1 MKFKV
6 KISTIVITSIVVTSA
21 VAGGLA
27 IGIILGK
34 ALSPKAPV
42 APAGKIDTGL
52 EDDYDAL
59 MKRYEENPSVD
70 QYRPYE
76 LANIS
81 WLKFAQLEDS
91 YSVSLGEVEAAIVK
105 QKIFAIDVR
114 VGDKFFS
121 ESLSYSGIK
130 KCGTRFYQQGDAVQE
145 YTASNIKE
153 NGTATWKEDTLV
165 NATLEGHEENW
176 GKTLDRP
183 VIYNI
188 SEKTVLTEEL
198 MEENGKYVVNLEL
211 NPSLSTQRYIRQMA
225 MISSLESYPE
235 FKYVKLKFTF
245 DKELNIEE
253 LTTDEAYTVFV
264 VGKNDSKGTLTQK
277 FHREGGK
284 AILGLTED
292 YDYKEF

>member
-1 MKFKV
+1 MKFKP

-34 ALSPKAPV
+34 ALSPKAPI

-52 EDDYDAL
+52 EDDYAAL
-59 MKRYEENPSVD
+59 LKRHEENPSVD
-70 QYRPYE
+70 QFRPYE

-81 WLKFAQLEDS
+81 WLKFGQLEDS
-91 YSVSLGEVEAAIVK
+91 YSVSIGEVEAAIVK
-105 QKIFAIDVR
+105 QKIFAVDVR
-114 VGDKFFS
+114 NGDKFFT

-130 KCGTRFYQQGDAVQE
+130 KCGSRFYQDSSSVQE
-145 YTASNIKE
+145 YTASGIKE
-153 NGTATWKEDTLV
+153 NGTATWNENTLV
-165 NATLEGHEENW
+165 TNSLEGHEENW

-188 SEKTVLTEEL
+188 SEKTVLKEEL
-198 MEENGKYVVNLEL
+198 LEENGKYVVNLEL
-211 NPSLSTQRYIRQMA
+211 DPILSVQRYIRQMA
-225 MISSLESYPE
+225 MISSLDRYPE

-253 LTTDEAYTVFV
+253 LTSDESYVVYV
-264 VGKNDSKGTLTQK
+264 VGKNESHGVLTQK

-284 AILGLTED
+284 TILGLTD
-292 YDYKEF
+292 NFDYKEF